1 MQIFSRAS
9 ARPLAAH
16 APARRHH
23 HRSAP
28 RRRLAVATRAES
40 QPDTPPPSSSAPD
53 NDEVAAAFARLIASD
68 PSLAPLPRAPSPLH
82 SPTAVS
88 RALCSAL
95 QRPDSPEPGSGS
107 RVAFDFTLPLDV
119 APAAPVLAGAGRT
132 ARSWHAKEAFM
143 GFDAFAADS
152 LAAPPA
158 DAFADCE
165 SWELVGDLVFTGRGS
180 VSGIGDCSKAAQ
192 AVSITAATARPTAAS
207 TAERSGSKSTKESS
221 EKGATTTTR
230 KYTATILLTRV
241 DDAGP
246 WKGCWLVYGMRTG
259 NYCSV

>member
-1 MQIFSRAS
+1 MMKISSRAA
-9 ARPLAAH
+9 ARTLAH
-16 APARRHH
+16 ARRYLQKPAPQ
-23 HRSAP
+23 RS
-28 RRRLAVATRAES
+28 VVTRADS
-40 QPDTPPPSSSAPD
+40 QADTPSSA
-53 NDEVAAAFARLIASD
+53 NDEVAAAFARRIASD
-68 PSLAPLPRAPSPLH
+68 PNLAPPRAPSPLH
-82 SPTAVS
+82 SPTTVS

-95 QRPDSPEPGSGS
+95 QRPDSPEAGAGS

-119 APAAPVLAGAGRT
+119 APAAPVLAGAGRK
-132 ARSWHAKEAFM
+132 ARSWHAKETFM
-143 GFDAFAADS
+143 GFEAFAADS

-158 DAFADCE
+158 DAFENCE

-192 AVSITAATARPTAAS
+192 AVSITAATAAPAAGRDGS
-207 TAERSGSKSTKESS
+207 SGGKES
-221 EKGATTTTR
+221 EKSATR